1 MYALLSSNVARFC
14 NTLITHIPF
23 MHYECKDAFKTHP
36 AGLKHQQTP
45 AQALSLSLS
54 FSTPKK
60 KHMEAT
66 FIQEL
71 YNTSKVQLT
80 Q

>member
-45 AQALSLSLS
+45 AQALAISLLLHS
-54 FSTPKK
+54 KK
-60 KHMEAT
+60 ETYGSYIHPG
-66 FIQEL
+66 II
-71 YNTSKVQLT
+71 
-80 Q
+80 